1 MTDAHPPAPS
11 AALIEAEL
19 ARLTA
24 SPVFRRSPRHVR
36 FLRHLVA
43 CTLAGDLARLREL
56 ALGVEVFLRH
66 PGRFDPRADSIV
78 RVEARRLR
86 HKLARYYAEEGDVA
100 RLEFVLEPG
109 SYEVGLRRR
118 EPAARPRGS
127 VAVYEFSA
135 PAGTADA
142 PLAAQLTAELAATTA
157 RLNGL
162 RVVRAGAPPPGGDD
176 AVRAQARSALKVDHL
191 LLGALEQRGG
201 ERLLGLRLLR
211 ASDGHS
217 LWTREAV
224 LPDDE
229 PMGPLETLARGVV
242 TVLHRDASQRQLQR
256 VRLAGPLPLLRA
268 LAAEAPG
275 AEVVE
280 WLGLARIALR
290 QSGSL
295 DACRKAVAWCEKAV
309 LAAPGH
315 APAWALLAVALTS
328 QAGLSLAPARSAMAA
343 AREAAERAL
352 AIDPELVEAHSQL
365 GQLLFVHDHDW
376 PAAERQLLAALQRG
390 PAQAQSHA
398 RYAWALMMNRRFDEA
413 RASYAEALDLDPLSL
428 RYRVHLALVHLYRR
442 DWVRADEGLAA
453 VIELEPGNLLAL
465 SLRAALRLY
474 EGRWSEGLAAYEHT
488 RRLAPEHSIGRC
500 GRAQALALLGR
511 EAEAREELARLLAD
525 HAGGQATPYEVALVH
540 ARLGDEAEALRWLEL
555 SARSGDFNYVCVG
568 VDPAFDAL
576 RAGEAGRA
584 LLRRTGFAH
593 LA

>member
-1 MTDAHPPAPS
+1 MTDAAPPAPS
-11 AALIEAEL
+11 PALIEAEL
-19 ARLTA
+19 ARLAA

-43 CTLAGDLARLREL
+43 CTLEGDGARLREL

-66 PGRFDPRADSIV
+66 PARFDPKTDSIV

-86 HKLARYYAEEGDVA
+86 HKLARYYAEDGEPA
-100 RLEFVLEPG
+100 RLQFVLEPG
-109 SYEVGLRRR
+109 RYDVALLRR
-118 EPAARPRGS
+118 EPAARARGS
-127 VAVYEFSA
+127 VAVYEFAA
-135 PAGTADA
+135 PARADDA
-142 PLAAQLTAELAATTA
+142 PLAVQLAAELAATTA

-176 AVRAQARSALKVDHL
+176 AARAQARSALKVDHL
-191 LLGALEQRGG
+191 LLGALEHRGG
-201 ERLLGLRLLR
+201 DWLLGLRLLR

-224 LPDDE
+224 LPADE

-268 LAAEAPG
+268 LAAEAPD
-275 AEVVE
+275 AEVLE

-295 DACRKAVAWCEKAV
+295 DACRKAVAWCERAV

-315 APAWALLAVALTS
+315 APAWALLSVALTS
-328 QAGLSLAPARSAMAA
+328 QAGLSLVPAKAALTA

-352 AIDPELVEAHSQL
+352 ALDPELVDAHSQL
-365 GQLLFVHDHDW
+365 GQLLFIHQHDW

-390 PAQAQSHA
+390 PAQAQAHA

-413 RASYAEALDLDPLSL
+413 LACYGEALDLDPLSL
-428 RYRVHLALVHLYRR
+428 RYRVHQALVHLYRR
-442 DWVRADEGLAA
+442 DWARSDQGLAA
-453 VIELEPGNLLAL
+453 VIEVEPGNLLAV

-474 EGRWSEGLAAYEHT
+474 EGRFAEGLAAYEHT
-488 RRLAPEHSIGRC
+488 LRLVPEASIGRC

-511 EAEAREELARLLAD
+511 QAEARDELARLTAD
-525 HAGGQATPYEVALVH
+525 HASGQATPYEVAMVH
-540 ARLGDEAEALRWLEL
+540 ARLGDETEALRWLER
-555 SARSGDFNYVCVG
+555 SATSGDFNYVCVG
-568 VDPAFDAL
+568 VDPAFDGL

-593 LA
+593 LT